1 MLFHNIYTSVASEIF
16 NPEEPSSK
24 SFQLASLQKAIVK
37 RVSLN
42 ELKISN
48 TINVLSLKRQ
58 TLCLDIM
65 FFMSGHVCMITRWE
79 VCTRYDS
86 NQSVVR
92 AEFAML

>member
-1 MLFHNIYTSVASEIF
+1 MTRYLLRARLTLYKGCYFKNIYTCVASEIF

-48 TINVLSLKRQ
+48 TINVLSLKIYLKNTYELRV
-58 TLCLDIM
+58 T
-65 FFMSGHVCMITRWE
+65 
-79 VCTRYDS
+79 
-86 NQSVVR
+86 
-92 AEFAML
+92 